1 MCVLSEGV
9 RCAPGWMTAGHTRWN
24 ACSAKREPCDAYHS
38 LHVMERPATLATC
51 HGTPSDSRYM
61 SWNAQRLSLH
71 VMRTAFIATCIV
83 HSHMECPTTIATSH
97 AHSIHRHMQRPL
109 HAMEQVMRTAFIAT
123 CSARYMPWNA
133 QRLSLHV
140 MRTAFIAT
148 WSAQRLSLHVNSF
161 LKSFLKSSTGVSTV
175 FSKFYQTVNWCL
187 KSFPKC
193 FSKVQQV
200 SQKFTQ
206 KCSQNVLIFW
216 F

>member
-1 MCVLSEGV
+1 MCVLSVGV

-61 SWNAQRLSLH
+61 SCAQRS
-71 VMRTAFIATCIV
+71 CSV
-83 HSHMECPTTIATSH
+83 HSHMECPTTIV
-97 AHSIHRHMQRPL
+97 I
-109 HAMEQVMRTAFIAT
+109 QVMRTAFIAT
-123 CSARYMPWNA
+123 CSAHYMPWNA

-200 SQKFTQ
+200 SQQFTQ